1 MDMKQITKYSQLD
14 LNATYTYA
22 DYLTWKFDEM
32 VEIVKGK
39 LLPMS
44 PAPNTKHQRIS
55 IRLASLF
62 QIYFEGKT
70 CEVFVAPFDVRLYD
84 KKKSVKANKDIL
96 TVVQPDICVICDAK
110 KVDEKGCLGAPDLM
124 IEILSLGNSKRDL
137 QIKYELYEESG
148 VKEYWIVDPVYQ
160 TVQQFALGENDKFQH
175 IKMWLNEDIISPT
188 LFTELKIDLSKVFY
202 NL

>member
-1 MDMKQITKYSQLD
+1 MKEIKELSQLD

-44 PAPNTKHQRIS
+44 PAPSPNHQRVSRRI
-55 IRLASLF
+55 LNKFENFL
-62 QIYFEGKT
+62 EGKT
-70 CEVFVAPFDVRLYD
+70 CEVFDAPFDVRLYD
-84 KKKSVKANKDIL
+84 KKKSVKANKDIV
-96 TVVQPDICVICDAK
+96 TVVQPDICVVCDAK
-110 KVDEKGCLGAPDLM
+110 KVDDKGCLGAPDLV
-124 IEILSLGNSKRDL
+124 IEILSIGNSKRDL

-160 TVQQFALGENDKFQH
+160 TAQQFVLGENDKFQH